1 MYSVL
6 LPWNLLCA
14 CISCIVFVGSQKKHM
29 LGRHVM
35 GWGWQEHVQDEN
47 NIKCIILA
55 RHFVKVGCDWIF
67 TWHFARQFHLLKL
80 QLKKNQGR
88 EVQLLFSLLQWESK
102 EELFATQMTSKIH
115 WTSKLIKPANTKWW
129 FPKLVSSSFSVA
141 RPSFHMSSRESLV
154 LQDEA
159 IDYVVQ
165 AGSVEATLAAKSLQ
179 NSQLR
184 WTYFNL
190 YSLWCNISNN
200 ID

>member
-1 MYSVL
+1 M
-6 LPWNLLCA
+6 
-14 CISCIVFVGSQKKHM
+14 
-29 LGRHVM
+29 
-35 GWGWQEHVQDEN
+35 
-47 NIKCIILA
+47 
-55 RHFVKVGCDWIF
+55 
-67 TWHFARQFHLLKL
+67 
-80 QLKKNQGR
+80 
-88 EVQLLFSLLQWESK
+88 
-102 EELFATQMTSKIH
+102 
-115 WTSKLIKPANTKWW
+115 
-129 FPKLVSSSFSVA
+129 
-141 RPSFHMSSRESLV
+141 